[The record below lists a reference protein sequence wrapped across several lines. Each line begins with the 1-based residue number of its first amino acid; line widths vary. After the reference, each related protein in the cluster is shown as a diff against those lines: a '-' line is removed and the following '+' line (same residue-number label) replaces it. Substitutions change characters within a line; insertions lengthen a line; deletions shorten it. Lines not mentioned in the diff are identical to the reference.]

1 MSRLLLTCE
10 APRSALNSLVEIL
23 TTTPAT
29 LLDELRA
36 VEIGSGGL
44 SNDIEQK
51 HAKELSA

>member
-1 MSRLLLTCE
+1 MSRLLLICE
-10 APRSALNSLVEIL
+10 APGSTLNSLAEIL
-23 TTTPAT
+23 VKTPAI

-51 HAKELSA
+51 HAKELIA